1 MCRVYQNV
9 GAPHISVVRCIVISS
24 IVISCFASCTQRTIY
39 YSAYLSALDDD
50 INIAHHSSLMVASK
64 NYGNVKGRFVIIVI
78 IVEITINIYINSTL
92 DRHVRATHHTISFFR
107 RLSSTY
113 TNCREVSRFDFYLEA
128 LTSMWQSIIHL
139 LEVAFC

>member
-9 GAPHISVVRCIVISS
+9 GAPHISVVRC

-64 NYGNVKGRFVIIVI
+64 NYGNVKV
-78 IVEITINIYINSTL
+78 
-92 DRHVRATHHTISFFR
+92 
-107 RLSSTY
+107 
-113 TNCREVSRFDFYLEA
+113 
-128 LTSMWQSIIHL
+128 
-139 LEVAFC
+139 